1 MFDTLT
7 HKLGNI
13 ANKLRGS
20 ARVTEADLD
29 ATLRE
34 MRMALLEA
42 DVALPVV
49 RHLLEAVRERA
60 LGAEVAKS
68 LQPGQVI
75 IKILHD
81 ELAMVLG
88 GQRRDLDTSKI
99 PSVIMLCGLQGAGKT
114 TTAGKLAKLLTAQG
128 KKVAL
133 TSVDATRPAAR
144 EQLELLAERVGVPY
158 LAGAGSKPEHMA
170 ADALKQARLGG
181 NHILILDTAGRQV
194 VDDALMAEIQAVE
207 KSVNTTERLLVLDA
221 MTGQTALE
229 VAETFHKTVKLT
241 GCIMSKTDADMRGG
255 AALSVAFSTGVPVRY
270 VGTGEKLDAFE
281 LFDPERMAGR
291 ILGQGDIVGLVE
303 KIEATID
310 KEKAARAAKK
320 IKKGSFDLMDFAE
333 QLGQMQKMGGI
344 SGMMKMI
351 PGMNLP
357 QEALGQFDDKP
368 IKRMQAMVYSMTPK
382 ERQYP
387 KIINGSRKKRIAA
400 GSGTSIQEL
409 NKMLKQFTQMQK
421 MMKKMKGGKGKRMM
435 QAMAGKMGIGSM
447 PGMPKF

>member
-1 MFDTLT
+1 MFDSLT

-49 RHLLEAVRERA
+49 RHLLDAVRERA

-207 KSVNTTERLLVLDA
+207 KAVSATERLLVLDA

-229 VAETFHKTVKLT
+229 VVETFHKTVKLT

-310 KEKAARAAKK
+310 KEKAAKAAKK